1 MESVDFLYLHS
12 GLWSFLYVLWNLPFF
27 NFLTVTRKYRE
38 DDWQIMDNDNPWY
51 LPPCCKLFYILDIL
65 AIHSTSRTC
74 QCE

>member
-38 DDWQIMDNDNPWY
+38 VN
-51 LPPCCKLFYILDIL
+51 
-65 AIHSTSRTC
+65 
-74 QCE
+74 